1 MSRALFKATSLV
13 GGMTLISRILG
24 FIRDM
29 VLARYFGAG
38 MVMDAFFVAFK
49 IPNFMRRTFGEGAFS
64 LAFVPVI
71 SEYKTTRQH
80 AEVKELADRVAG
92 SLGLVLVVITLI
104 GVIAAPVLVWI
115 FAPGFSVHED
125 KYQLTVAMVRV
136 TFPYLLFI
144 SLTAFAGGILNTY
157 GKFGVPAF
165 TPVLLNVVMIA
176 AAIWL
181 APHLA
186 NPGMALAWGVFIA
199 GVLQLLFQV
208 PFLLRLKLMPR
219 PKLSDGHEA
228 VTRIMKLMLPALFGS
243 SVSQINMVVDTVIA
257 SFLATGSVSWLY
269 YSDRLMEFP
278 LGVFSIALGTVILPN
293 MAQHFAAKSA
303 AGFSATMD
311 WALRLTA
318 VVVIPAAIGLFFMS
332 GPLLVTLFHYGAFN
346 THDARMAS
354 VSLSAYAFGLL
365 GFTLVKVF
373 APGFYARQDTRT
385 PVKIGIISVI
395 ANIVLNI
402 VITIPWAMSGAAAP
416 HAGLALATSLAAF
429 INAGLLY
436 RGLRRSGVYT
446 PAPGWRPL
454 FRQVLI
460 ANLAMGG
467 LLWLGAGNLNVWLER
482 NAVHR
487 GLWLALWVAAA
498 MLVYFLVLLLSGF
511 RLRHLRRVQVA

>member
-24 FIRDM
+24 FARDM

-49 IPNFMRRTFGEGAFS
+49 IPNFMRRSFGEGAFS

-71 SEYKTTRQH
+71 SEYKTTREH
-80 AEVKELADRVAG
+80 NEVKELADRVAG
-92 SLGLVLVVITLI
+92 SLGLVLVIITLI

-115 FAPGFSVHED
+115 FAPGFSIHAS
-125 KYQLTVAMVRV
+125 KYELTVAMVRV

-157 GKFGVPAF
+157 GKFGGPAF
-165 TPVLLNVVMIA
+165 TPVLLNIVLIVA
-176 AAIWL
+176 AVWL

-199 GVLQLLFQV
+199 GVVQLLFQV
-208 PFLLRLKLMPR
+208 PFLLRLKLLPR
-219 PKLSDGHEA
+219 PKLSAGHEA

-293 MAQHFAAKSA
+293 LAQHFAAKSA
-303 AGFSATMD
+303 MGFSATMD
-311 WALRLTA
+311 WALRLA
-318 VVVIPAAIGLFFMS
+318 VVLALPAAVGLFCMA
-332 GPLLVTLFHYGAFN
+332 GPLLVTLFHYGRFN
-346 THDARMAS
+346 AYDSRMAEA
-354 VSLSAYAFGLL
+354 SLMAYAVGLL
-365 GFTLVKVF
+365 GFTLVKIF

-385 PVKIGIISVI
+385 PVKIGVISVI
-395 ANIVLNI
+395 ANVVLNI
-402 VITIPWAMSGAAAP
+402 LITIPWAMSGWAAP
-416 HAGLALATSLAAF
+416 HAGLALSTSLAAF
-429 INAGLLY
+429 INAWLLY
-436 RGLRRSGVYT
+436 RGLRRTGVYT
-446 PAPGWRPL
+446 PTPGWRPL
-454 FRQVLI
+454 LRQVMI
-460 ANLAMGG
+460 ANLVMAG
-467 LLWLGAGNLNVWLER
+467 LLWWRAGDLGEWLAR
-482 NAVHR
+482 DALHR
-487 GLWLALWVAAA
+487 GLWLAFWIATA
-498 MLVYFLVLLLSGF
+498 MLVYFVVLFLTGF
-511 RLRHLRRVQVA
+511 RPRHLRRTYPA